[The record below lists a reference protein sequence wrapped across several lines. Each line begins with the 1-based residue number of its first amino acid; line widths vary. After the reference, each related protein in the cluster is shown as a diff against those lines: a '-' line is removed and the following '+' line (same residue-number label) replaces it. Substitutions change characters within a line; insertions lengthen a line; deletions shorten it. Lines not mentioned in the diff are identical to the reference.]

1 VKAAAA
7 AAAGFPD
14 ATATG
19 GRREVRLDFSLFFLA
34 CPGSPVPVAGEP
46 GRGVGGW
53 GDESSGVS
61 DFVMNCCI
69 YSLNFDYRVDHVWRA
84 ALLIRYIALAT

>member
-19 GRREVRLDFSLFFLA
+19 GRREA
-34 CPGSPVPVAGEP
+34 IGS
-46 GRGVGGW
+46 R
-53 GDESSGVS
+53 
-61 DFVMNCCI
+61 NK
-69 YSLNFDYRVDHVWRA
+69 
-84 ALLIRYIALAT
+84 